1 MARIKDRERER
12 LWTQRLRQHAASG
25 LSVTQFCARAG
36 VACSAFYYWKRRLA
50 AEPQPLPAR
59 PPLFVPLHVDLPAPE
74 DHAQDAARGVEIVL
88 PHQVRL
94 RLDSLPEPEWITR
107 LVTALAGLPPQ
118 EAAR

>member
-1 MARIKDRERER
+1 MARPKDRERER

-25 LSVTQFCARAG
+25 LSVTQFCVRAG
-36 VACSAFYYWKRRLA
+36 VACSAFYYWKRRIA

-59 PPLFVPLHVDLPAPE
+59 PPLFVPLRVDPPALR
-74 DHAQDAARGVEIVL
+74 DHPLGMARGVEIEL
-88 PHQVRL
+88 PHRVRL